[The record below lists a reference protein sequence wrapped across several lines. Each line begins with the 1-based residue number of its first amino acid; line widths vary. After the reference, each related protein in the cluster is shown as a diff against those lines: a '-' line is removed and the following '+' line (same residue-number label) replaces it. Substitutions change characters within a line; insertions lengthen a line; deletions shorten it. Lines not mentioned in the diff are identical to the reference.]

1 MLNKL
6 KDTLPYI
13 ESNFLRLSVNP
24 SYPVCLTDSSLIMQN
39 NGYPLEF
46 SLRPA
51 CFISREVIP
60 RDVPTMIP
68 NHLAKA
74 DGTLGKTD
82 LNWANQILFLVNM
95 N

>member
-1 MLNKL
+1 ML
-6 KDTLPYI
+6 TLHI
-13 ESNFLRLSVNP
+13 LF
-24 SYPVCLTDSSLIMQN
+24 LTDSSLIMMQN

-51 CFISREVIP
+51 CFISREVIR
-60 RDVPTMIP
+60 RDVSTMIP
-68 NHLAKA
+68 THLAKA
-74 DGTLGKTD
+74 DGTLGKTY